1 MPAQDRTLE
10 PGHRAQRLPYSC
22 GLARCAA
29 LVFAALLFASPGAL
43 HASETQRVAVNS
55 SSDSEQAARPAWLR
69 PLGDETDSETE
80 WSGESSADESDRG
93 WAGWSKLEPGVLDV
107 QAWDWLQQDLSRM
120 LDLTTAP
127 AHRRL
132 SVEAFET
139 KYLGATVE
147 FLQIDAEGTKTFQ
160 IAVNK
165 ALAEIEGAR
174 ASMLRQR
181 PSEVDLDDAA
191 AMRRSQTMWEE
202 YRKAQNHAT
211 RYPLAQLEERPRHE
225 LLREAILRWL
235 LRLDFGMEAA
245 AK

>member
-1 MPAQDRTLE
+1 
-10 PGHRAQRLPYSC
+10 
-22 GLARCAA
+22 
-29 LVFAALLFASPGAL
+29 
-43 HASETQRVAVNS
+43 
-55 SSDSEQAARPAWLR
+55 
-69 PLGDETDSETE
+69 
-80 WSGESSADESDRG
+80 
-93 WAGWSKLEPGVLDV
+93 
-107 QAWDWLQQDLSRM
+107 M

-147 FLQIDAEGTKTFQ
+147 FLQIDAAGTKTFQ

-181 PSEVDLDDAA
+181 PSEADLDDAA